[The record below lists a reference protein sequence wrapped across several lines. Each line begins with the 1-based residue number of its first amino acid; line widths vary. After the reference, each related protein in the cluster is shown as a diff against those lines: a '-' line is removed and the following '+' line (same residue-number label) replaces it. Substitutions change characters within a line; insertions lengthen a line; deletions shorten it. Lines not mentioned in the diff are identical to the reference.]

1 MKRKNWYTKES
12 VDELI
17 LGLKN
22 DLVARNG
29 HLTPGLRNTIGDI
42 LSRPDLV
49 LLTAKQVEGLT
60 CIFEID
66 NMSDVRKEAEERL
79 INTSRLRIIVIVVL
93 FHLDFAYTTLL
104 MLYFFSE
111 FYIQKQKKYYFI
123 NNLN

>member
-42 LSRPDLV
+42 
-49 LLTAKQVEGLT
+49 
-60 CIFEID
+60 F
-66 NMSDVRKEAEERL
+66 N
-79 INTSRLRIIVIVVL
+79 
-93 FHLDFAYTTLL
+93 
-104 MLYFFSE
+104 
-111 FYIQKQKKYYFI
+111 
-123 NNLN
+123 